1 MDSAFSSTCSGDIS
15 QNTEHATSS
24 MNSTGQAPVSD
35 ANTATASTNTNP
47 PYSTIKNCP
56 PSSSSANNDIL
67 PQPHNSNH
75 IGNAPLKEKLLTNS
89 SYLAAEIPLKFGHF
103 MNHLWM
109 SGSEFLNDSTG
120 MSSNSNKATTEIWL
134 LGCRYDMPDHIGMQ
148 MQHDML
154 EAQKDNLFTTAQ
166 EQQPGIAETG
176 ISSSSSSSLS
186 YQHDTEES
194 PDRIKAATPSAPSP
208 SQQENTGSATP
219 STHANTAAV
228 MSLLWP
234 SDFYSDFTSRFWMTY
249 RHNYPPI
256 RPSHYKTDIGW
267 GCMLRSGQSL
277 LANALMI
284 HFLSRQWR
292 RLDSS
297 DSSWNTYTK
306 IAHWF
311 LDELSPRAP
320 FSIHRIAL
328 LGKQL
333 GKNIG
338 EWFGPSTISQVIQA
352 LVSDF
357 PEANMAVYV
366 AMDGVVYRKDVHDVA
381 TGKKPRGDFGY
392 LTTKTHVDS
401 EREEARKIYNQSNS
415 AGGDDNNGDISPSS
429 VFKPTL
435 ILVTIRL
442 GIDHL
447 HPSYYPALKAC
458 FQLDYFVGIAGGRP
472 NSSLYFMGLQDDEL
486 IYIDPHFSRPALE
499 TKNLV
504 DYTEQDLAT
513 YHCTIPRKLPIS
525 QVDPSM
531 MLGFYCR
538 TQQDFD
544 IFCEQITQIGQHY
557 SAIFAIQEQAPEY
570 DEDVRSE
577 HDFGVIS
584 DEDDDNDGLDT
595 AALSDDGSL

>member
-1 MDSAFSSTCSGDIS
+1 
-15 QNTEHATSS
+15 
-24 MNSTGQAPVSD
+24 
-35 ANTATASTNTNP
+35 
-47 PYSTIKNCP
+47 
-56 PSSSSANNDIL
+56 
-67 PQPHNSNH
+67 
-75 IGNAPLKEKLLTNS
+75 
-89 SYLAAEIPLKFGHF
+89 
-103 MNHLWM
+103 
-109 SGSEFLNDSTG
+109 
-120 MSSNSNKATTEIWL
+120 
-134 LGCRYDMPDHIGMQ
+134 
-148 MQHDML
+148 
-154 EAQKDNLFTTAQ
+154 
-166 EQQPGIAETG
+166 
-176 ISSSSSSSLS
+176 
-186 YQHDTEES
+186 
-194 PDRIKAATPSAPSP
+194 
-208 SQQENTGSATP
+208 
-219 STHANTAAV
+219 

-292 RLDSS
+292 RPDSS

-306 IAHWF
+306 IVHWF

-366 AMDGVVYRKDVHDVA
+366 AMDGVVYRKD
-381 TGKKPRGDFGY
+381 
-392 LTTKTHVDS
+392 
-401 EREEARKIYNQSNS
+401 IYNQSNS
-415 AGGDDNNGDISPSS
+415 AGEDDNNDDISPSS

-458 FQLDYFVGIAGGRP
+458 FQLPYFVGIAGGRP

-544 IFCEQITQIGQHY
+544 IFCEQITQIGQHH

-584 DEDDDNDGLDT
+584 DEDDDNG
-595 AALSDDGSL
+595 ALSDDGSL